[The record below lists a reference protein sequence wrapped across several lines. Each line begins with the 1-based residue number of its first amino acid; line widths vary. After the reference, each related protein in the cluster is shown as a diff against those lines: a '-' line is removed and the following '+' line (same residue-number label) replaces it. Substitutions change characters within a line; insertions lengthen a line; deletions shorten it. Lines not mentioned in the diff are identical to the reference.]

1 MNQGHLALFAIPVIC
16 IIVIAFTQFRDE
28 MFKKRFILERR
39 SREAN
44 SQDTGHNRR
53 YNDPKV
59 PGSRPETTPESSAD
73 TASTANSILKPSG
86 IRQ

>member
-1 MNQGHLALFAIPVIC
+1 MNQGHLAFFAIPVIC

-39 SREAN
+39 NREAN
-44 SQDTGHNRR
+44 SQDPGHTRR

-59 PGSRPETTPESSAD
+59 PSSRPETTPESPVD
-73 TASTANSILKPSG
+73 TPASILETSG